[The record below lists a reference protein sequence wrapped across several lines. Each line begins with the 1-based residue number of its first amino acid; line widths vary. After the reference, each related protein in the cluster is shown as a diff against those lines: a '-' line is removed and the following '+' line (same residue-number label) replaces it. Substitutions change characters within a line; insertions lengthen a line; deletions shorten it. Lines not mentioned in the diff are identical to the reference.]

1 MTSTM
6 MMTMTEL
13 IRRKIEKH
21 RRHEAGKRNLANWW
35 PKNLQR
41 NPKEKEK
48 EKGRSLTSPGDPLVL
63 NYNYIKP
70 NKKSADFKPKVCGKY
85 AL

>member
-1 MTSTM
+1 
-6 MMTMTEL
+6 MTE
-13 IRRKIEKH
+13 KPEK
-21 RRHEAGKRNLANWW
+21 E
-35 PKNLQR
+35 PI
-41 NPKEKEK
+41 EKEK

-70 NKKSADFKPKVCGKY
+70 NKKSTNFKPNVCGKY

>member
-1 MTSTM
+1 MYRNRETKLSQLT
-6 MMTMTEL
+6 TEEPAKEP
-13 IRRKIEKH
+13 I
-21 RRHEAGKRNLANWW
+21 
-35 PKNLQR
+35 
-41 NPKEKEK
+41 EKEK

-70 NKKSADFKPKVCGKY
+70 KRKSADFRPKVCGKY